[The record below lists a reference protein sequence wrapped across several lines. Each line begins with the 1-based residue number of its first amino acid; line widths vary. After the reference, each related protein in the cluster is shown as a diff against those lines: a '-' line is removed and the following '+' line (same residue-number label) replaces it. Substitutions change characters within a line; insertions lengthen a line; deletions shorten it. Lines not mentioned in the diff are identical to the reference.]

1 MMSKEDINIHL
12 ANMRRLKMEQVINYY
27 NDLIKDLDRLIK
39 RLEDLGIEENKD
51 SLHNLA
57 LIQLDLGNSRNE
69 FQKEYEMQETICEK
83 M

>member
-1 MMSKEDINIHL
+1 MSKEDINIHL
-12 ANMRRLKMEQVINYY
+12 ANMRRLKMEQVINHY

-39 RLEDLGIEENKD
+39 KLEDLGIEENKD

>member
-1 MMSKEDINIHL
+1 MSKEDINIHL
-12 ANMRRLKMEQVINYY
+12 ANMRRLKMQQVINHY
-27 NDLIKDLDRLIK
+27 NDLIKDLDKLIK

-57 LIQLDLGNSRNE
+57 LIQLDLVNSRNE
-69 FQKEYEMQETICEK
+69 FMKEYEMQETICEK

>member
-1 MMSKEDINIHL
+1 MSKEDINIHL
-12 ANMRRLKMEQVINYY
+12 ANMRRLKMEQVINHY

-39 RLEDLGIEENKD
+39 KLEDLGIEENED

-69 FQKEYEMQETICEK
+69 FQKEYEMQKTICEK

>member
-1 MMSKEDINIHL
+1 MMSKEDVNIHL
-12 ANMRRLKMEQVINYY
+12 ANMRRLKMELVAIRYLDVLKNLEK
-27 NDLIKDLDRLIK
+27 LIKQ
-39 RLEDLGIEENKD
+39 LEELGIEENED

-69 FQKEYEMQETICEK
+69 FQKEYEMQKTICEK

>member
-1 MMSKEDINIHL
+1 MTKEDVHMHL
-12 ANMRRLKMEQVINYY
+12 ANMRRLKMQQVINHY
-27 NDLIKDLDRLIK
+27 NDLIKDLDKLIK
-39 RLEDLGIEENKD
+39 RLEELGIEENKD

-69 FQKEYEMQETICEK
+69 FKKEYEMQETICEK

>member
-12 ANMRRLKMEQVINYY
+12 ANMRRLKMEQVINHY

-39 RLEDLGIEENKD
+39 KLEDLGIEENKD

>member
-12 ANMRRLKMEQVINYY
+12 ANMRRLKMEQVINHY

-39 RLEDLGIEENKD
+39 KLEDLGIEENKD
-51 SLHNLA
+51 RLHNLA

>member
-1 MMSKEDINIHL
+1 MTKEDANIHL
-12 ANMRRLKMEQVINYY
+12 ANMRRLKMEQVINHY

-39 RLEDLGIEENKD
+39 KLEELGIEENKD
-51 SLHNLA
+51 SLHNVA
-57 LIQLDLGNSRNE
+57 LIQLDLGNSRKE

>member
-1 MMSKEDINIHL
+1 MSKEDINIHL
-12 ANMRRLKMEQVINYY
+12 ANMRRLKMEQVISHYD
-27 NDLIKDLDRLIK
+27 DLIKDLDKLIK
-39 RLEDLGIEENKD
+39 RLEELGIEENKD

-69 FQKEYEMQETICEK
+69 FQKEYEMQKTICEK

>member
-1 MMSKEDINIHL
+1 MSKEDINIHL
-12 ANMRRLKMEQVINYY
+12 ANMRRLKMEQVINHYD
-27 NDLIKDLDRLIK
+27 DLIKDLDKLIK
-39 RLEDLGIEENKD
+39 RLEELGIEENKD

-69 FQKEYEMQETICEK
+69 FQKEYEMQKTICEK